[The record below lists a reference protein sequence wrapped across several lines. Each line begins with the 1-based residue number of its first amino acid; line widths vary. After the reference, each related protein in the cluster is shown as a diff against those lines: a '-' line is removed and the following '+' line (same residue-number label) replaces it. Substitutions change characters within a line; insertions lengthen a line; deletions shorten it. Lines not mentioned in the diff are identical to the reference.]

1 MAHSSPKY
9 YIIKQDLIK
18 LINDEILTSGQMVPS
33 ETKLMQQYNVSRIT
47 ARKALDELSNEGY
60 LYKVQGK
67 GCFVKD
73 NLETQSLSKIC
84 GYTEEIT
91 RLGMVVTRKV
101 LKAEIIPC
109 FSKRSHELQ
118 IPIESKLYML
128 KRIYYAD
135 GKPLCLTTAYLPYQY
150 FQAIEQYDFSL
161 TSLYHIIENR
171 YLYKITRSKLNLE
184 AVSADED
191 TCLHLKL
198 KKGTPLILFRSVT
211 YGLIKN
217 KEVPIEYFKTYYLT
231 NKVHYTLEQ
240 IR

>member
-18 LINDEILTSGQMVPS
+18 LINDEVLTAGQMVPS

-67 GCFVKD
+67 GCFVK
-73 NLETQSLSKIC
+73 NNFGTQSLSKIC
-84 GYTEEIT
+84 GYTEEIA
-91 RLGMVVTRKV
+91 RLGMKVSRKV
-101 LKAEIIPC
+101 LTAEIIPC

-118 IPIESKLYML
+118 IPAESKLYML

-135 GKPLCLTTAYLPYQY
+135 EEPLCLTTAYLPYQY
-150 FQAIEQYDFSL
+150 FQSIEQYDFSL
-161 TSLYHIIENR
+161 QSLYNIIENK
-171 YLYKITRSKLNLE
+171 YIYKITRSKLNLE

-191 TCLHLKL
+191 TCLHLNI

-211 YGLIKN
+211 YGLVKN
-217 KEVPIEYFKTYYLT
+217 QEIPIEYFKTYYLT
-231 NKVHYTLEQ
+231 NKIHYTLEQ
-240 IR
+240 QR